1 MEPALTH
8 LTIDRD
14 LALEFLAVFS
24 RFEYALKVSNFR
36 HPGNG
41 EAKANWIT
49 FANTVANAFDLNRT
63 GELRDA
69 FDYLTHQPL
78 RRFAVENNRLDWFPF
93 NLPPTASE
101 AERVIRLVRQVRN
114 NLFHGGKFARDPQS
128 SPDRDSRLVGAS
140 LVLLRELL
148 TLSPQVQKEYV
159 D

>member
-1 MEPALTH
+1 MEPALAH

-14 LALEFLAVFS
+14 LALEFLTVFS

-36 HPGNG
+36 HPGR

-69 FDYLTHQPL
+69 FAYLTRQPL
-78 RRFAVENNRLDWFPF
+78 RCFAVENDRLDWFPF
-93 NLPPTASE
+93 NLPPVASE

-128 SPDRDSRLVGAS
+128 SPDHDSRLVRAS